1 MSVFLPS
8 CCPRPCSSGHVLP
21 ADILLSQLMH
31 SSLEVVAS
39 AGLTMFGKQWV
50 KMLIAIGQATL
61 EESRVG
67 SPDDAGKT
75 ARIRLQLKA
84 EKLLGDYGVLARA

>member
-1 MSVFLPS
+1 
-8 CCPRPCSSGHVLP
+8 
-21 ADILLSQLMH
+21 MH

-39 AGLTMFGKQWV
+39 TGLTMFGKQWI

-61 EESRVG
+61 EEGRVG
-67 SPDDAGKT
+67 STDDAGKT

-84 EKLLGDYGVLARA
+84 EKLLADCGFITSQT